1 MSRKPL
7 KHSEQR
13 KISAAAKMKTSW
25 GKPRSGPFIRMR
37 PEHYLIVSEG
47 TGTEPA
53 YFGEMRRRVNG
64 LFHGEYVTV
73 EVQGLGM
80 NTLSLLER
88 AQEIAER
95 EGRYTQVWV
104 VYDKDSFPAADFNA
118 AVDRCASLSGDG
130 VQYRAAWTNEAF
142 ELWFILHFEFL
153 QSALG
158 RESYGRKLTEH
169 LLAQGLGKYRK
180 NRTDMYN
187 MLEPFQQTA
196 IANAERL
203 EKLNEG
209 KSPAECNPGT
219 SVHKLVGE
227 LLSYTKPGK
236 VADE

>member
-1 MSRKPL
+1 MSRKPP

-13 KISAAAKMKTSW
+13 KLSAAAKMKSSW
-25 GKPRSGPFIRMR
+25 GKPRSVPFIRMR

-53 YFGEMRRRVNG
+53 YFGEMRRRVND

-73 EVQGLGM
+73 EVEGLGM

-88 AQEIAER
+88 AQEIADR

-104 VYDKDSFPAADFNA
+104 VYDKDSFPTGDFNA
-118 AVDRCASLSGDG
+118 VVERCAGLSGDG
-130 VQYRAAWTNEAF
+130 VQYHAAWTNEAF

-158 RESYGRKLTEH
+158 RGSYGHKLTEH
-169 LLAQGLGKYRK
+169 LLAHGLGKYRK

-187 MLEPFQQTA
+187 VLEPFQQTA
-196 IANAERL
+196 MTNAERL

-209 KSPAECNPGT
+209 KSPAGCNPGT
-219 SVHKLVGE
+219 NVHKLVKE
-227 LLSYTKPGK
+227 LLPYTKPVK
-236 VADE
+236 AEDE